1 MLAFG
6 LTRRGGSAPGSASV
20 HKSFL
25 CVFVAF
31 FRGQSN
37 CWIWAQKGCPLNTRK
52 DAKGNRLEGFGRIW
66 TSWLENAHPHPSPLP
81 QERAGVRADH
91 LSSSTMTRCARREER
106 GGNGILRDSRT
117 PIYRGPCNGL
127 CLAARWLSPCSPA
140 GVPPST
146 AIGRRRRPLHRPQTS
161 PDAGQAPGAA
171 RRTGTPISYAA

>member
-66 TSWLENAHPHPSPLP
+66 TSWLEDAHPHPSPLP
-81 QERAGVRADH
+81 QERVRGHALDVWTV
-91 LSSSTMTRCARREER
+91 SSAFVA
-106 GGNGILRDSRT
+106 L
-117 PIYRGPCNGL
+117 
-127 CLAARWLSPCSPA
+127 
-140 GVPPST
+140 ST
-146 AIGRRRRPLHRPQTS
+146 A
-161 PDAGQAPGAA
+161 A
-171 RRTGTPISYAA
+171 